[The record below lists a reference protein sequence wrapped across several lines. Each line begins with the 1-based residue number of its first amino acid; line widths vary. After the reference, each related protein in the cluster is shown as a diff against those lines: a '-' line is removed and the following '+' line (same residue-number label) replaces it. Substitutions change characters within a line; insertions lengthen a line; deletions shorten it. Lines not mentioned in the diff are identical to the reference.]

1 MQHINLLWT
10 YDKGRFGGLLNS
22 VISRAAD
29 LLQRHLA
36 HQALDKEALQRLFLE
51 SFRRNLQHPVALEV
65 RKSYLLLVPK
75 DQQLGNDV
83 VWGSTMLL
91 GIASKL
97 MAVWK

>member
-1 MQHINLLWT
+1 MIVAQVVASIMQHINLLWT

-51 SFRRNLQHPVALEV
+51 SFRRNLQHPVTLEV
-65 RKSYLLLVPK
+65 LPSFLDARAQGL
-75 DQQLGNDV
+75 
-83 VWGSTMLL
+83 
-91 GIASKL
+91 ASH
-97 MAVWK
+97 